1 MLTSSCNAD
10 SWRAD
15 FDMDLTSNLPC
26 QTKATLWLDKRP
38 LTGLLAIR
46 IDHDIV
52 CVHTILYII
61 FLDLSYRMGM
71 AFTYMTLD

>member
-1 MLTSSCNAD
+1 
-10 SWRAD
+10 
-15 FDMDLTSNLPC
+15 MDLTPNLPC
-26 QTKATLWLDKRP
+26 QTKGTLWLDKRP
-38 LTGLLAIR
+38 LTDLLAIR

-71 AFTYMTLD
+71 ALTYMTLD